1 MSKPLQ
7 SGGALLCFGL
17 YLRPPSAPGTMAR
30 HGTMTVSHPIIAVVD
45 NDAAVRNSLKFS
57 LEIDGFAVRTYANA
71 AELLGSSG
79 LSNFQC
85 LVVDQDM
92 PRMTGLE
99 LVAALR
105 KRGVEVPA
113 LLVSGHLTPTVTR
126 QASAVGIAVVEKPFL
141 GNGLIDSI
149 RAAVGTKPS

>member
-1 MSKPLQ
+1 
-7 SGGALLCFGL
+7 
-17 YLRPPSAPGTMAR
+17 MA
-30 HGTMTVSHPIIAVVD
+30 HGTMTISHPTIAVVD
-45 NDAAVRNSLKFS
+45 DDDAVRNSLKFL
-57 LEIDGFAVRTYANA
+57 LEIDGFTVRIYANA
-71 AELLGSSG
+71 EELLGSSN

-85 LVVDQDM
+85 LIFDQDM

-105 KRGVEVPA
+105 GQGVKVPA
-113 LLVSGHLTPTVTR
+113 LLISGHVTPAVTR
-126 QASAVGIAVVEKPFL
+126 QASVAGIPVIEKPFL

>member
-1 MSKPLQ
+1 MSKSLR
-7 SGGALLCFGL
+7 SFGALFLFGL
-17 YLRPPSAPGTMAR
+17 YLRLPSAQGTMAR
-30 HGTMTVSHPIIAVVD
+30 HGTMTLSHPIIAVVED
-45 NDAAVRNSLKFS
+45 DAAVRNSLKFS
-57 LEIDGFAVRTYANA
+57 LEIDGFSVRTYANA
-71 AELLGSSG
+71 EEFLRSSN
-79 LSNFQC
+79 LRNFQC

-105 KRGVEVPA
+105 ERGVEVPA
-113 LLVSGHLTPTVTR
+113 LLISGHLTPAVTR
-126 QASAVGIAVVEKPFL
+126 QASAAGIAVVEKPFL